1 MERKNSRPPCYV
13 RSLRRTA
20 YLCKQNQQCLFAWT
34 SILSLPLQRVCKGL
48 IDWLLQI
55 MQNGRT
61 LFLRS
66 PRQKKICYPP
76 AQPRNGFAWWPQHL
90 HSWEVL
96 HRVGSSWEEKESRLL
111 FFVYTKSDLFKAK
124 RCEGLSFEPAKLA
137 AVTLKSRFYYYYFA
151 WYYFLKKWKKLWK
164 QRDENCLSLDIFIP
178 QIKCV

>member
-111 FFVYTKSDLFKAK
+111 F
-124 RCEGLSFEPAKLA
+124 LSTQK
-137 AVTLKSRFYYYYFA
+137 VIYLKPKGVKDYLLNLPNWLQSPWRADFIIII
-151 WYYFLKKWKKLWK
+151 LH
-164 QRDENCLSLDIFIP
+164 DIIF
-178 QIKCV
+178 